1 MREVAVLQAA
11 SEMILSSMDSETVL
25 HQILLIVR
33 NYFEISHCAVLLV
46 DRAKN
51 ELYCSAQ
58 IGYDENV
65 ARNKRLRIGKDGLC
79 GYVAAK
85 RVPTYLPDVS
95 KDSRYLA
102 FDSRV
107 RSQLCLPL
115 IVREDCV
122 GVLNLESD
130 LIDFFTDEM
139 IGILALFAG
148 QAALALDNARLYT
161 TERRRMRQIEFVNLI
176 ARSSTA
182 ASSTEQLLATIAE
195 LLSDTFE
202 NCEASILVRDHQGGF
217 EPHGARPEENRV
229 QQSAHQGLIR
239 DALDA
244 RSSVIGAG
252 EDRDMVFAGAKCEMA
267 MPLVSMGE
275 TLGVVVIS
283 SPQPLSF
290 TADDRSIAQ
299 ATADVCATAIRNVQ
313 LSDELRRVTNT
324 DPLTGVFNQ
333 RFLHFCVSQEL
344 ARAKRFGSDFAI
356 VGVDLKDFRQ
366 VNANLGFQ
374 RGDELLKRAAARL
387 RSALRAVDTV
397 CRYEADTFVIV
408 LPEITGVQAR
418 TVQEKLTAA
427 VKEAQ
432 QETTGRAPGVHTEV
446 AEFPQDGDSELHLL
460 RALVQRLKSHE
471 SSGADKAGGAAAG

>member
-46 DRAKN
+46 DRANN

-58 IGYDENV
+58 IGYDEKIVSNT
-65 ARNKRLRIGKDGLC
+65 RLRIGKDGLS

-95 KDSRYLA
+95 KDSRYKA
-102 FDSRV
+102 IDDRV
-107 RSQLCLPL
+107 QSQLCLPL
-115 IVREDCV
+115 IVRDDCV

-182 ASSTEQLLATIAE
+182 ASSTEQLLATVAE
-195 LLSDTFE
+195 LLADTFE
-202 NCEASILVRDHQGGF
+202 GCEAAILVRNPQGGF
-217 EPHGARPEENRV
+217 DAHGPTRPDERRV
-229 QQSAHQGLIR
+229 QKSAHQGLIR

-252 EDRDMVFAGAKCEMA
+252 DDLVFPDARSEMA

-275 TLGVVVIS
+275 TLGVILLS
-283 SPQPLSF
+283 SPQAHAFSS
-290 TADDRSIAQ
+290 DDRSIAQ
-299 ATADVCATAIRNVQ
+299 ATADVCATAVRNVQ
-313 LSDELRRVTNT
+313 LSDELRRVANT
-324 DPLTGVFNQ
+324 DPLTGIFNQ

-344 ARAKRFGSDFAI
+344 ARAKRFGSDFAV
-356 VGVDLKDFRQ
+356 VGVDVIGFRK
-366 VNANLGFQ
+366 VNADLGFH
-374 RGDELLKRAAARL
+374 RGDELLKRVAVQL
-387 RSALRAVDTV
+387 RAALRAVDTL
-397 CRYEADTFVIV
+397 CRYEADTFVVV
-408 LPEITGVQAR
+408 LPEISGVQAR
-418 TVQEKLTAA
+418 TVQEKLNRA
-427 VKEAQ
+427 VQAAQ
-432 QETTGRAPGVHTEV
+432 QETLGHARGAVTEV

-460 RALVQRLKSHE
+460 RSLIQKLKSHDTGT
-471 SSGADKAGGAAAG
+471 SGRSETASAG

>member
-46 DRAKN
+46 DRAKS
-51 ELYCSAQ
+51 ELFCSAQ
-58 IGYDENV
+58 IGYDEKLV
-65 ARNKRLRIGKDGLC
+65 RARRLRIGKDGLS

-102 FDSRV
+102 FDARV

-130 LIDFFTDEM
+130 QLDFFTDEM

-182 ASSTEQLLATIAE
+182 ASSTEQLLTTVSE
-195 LLSDTFE
+195 LLTDTFDG
-202 NCEASILVRDHQGGF
+202 CDAAILVRNHHGGF
-217 EPHGARPEENRV
+217 DAHGIGPRPDEHRV
-229 QQSAHQGLIR
+229 QQSAHAGLLR

-244 RSSVIGAG
+244 RSSVMAGG
-252 EDRDMVFAGAKCEMA
+252 EDMLFPQAKSEMA
-267 MPLVSMGE
+267 LPLVSMGE
-275 TLGVVVIS
+275 TLGVILLS
-283 SPQPLSF
+283 SAQPHAFSP
-290 TADDRSIAQ
+290 DDRSIAQ

-324 DPLTGVFNQ
+324 DPLTGIFNQ
-333 RFLHFCVSQEL
+333 RYLHFCVSQEL

-356 VGVDLKDFRQ
+356 VGVDLREFRN
-366 VNANLGFQ
+366 VNANLGFH
-374 RGDELLKRAAARL
+374 RGDELLKRTAVKLRGAL
-387 RSALRAVDTV
+387 RSVDTV
-397 CRYEADTFVIV
+397 CRYEADTFVVV
-408 LPEITGVQAR
+408 LPEITGTQAA
-418 TVQEKLTAA
+418 TVQEKLISA
-427 VKEAQ
+427 VKQAQ
-432 QETTGRAPGVHTEV
+432 QETLGRTPGAVTEV
-446 AEFPQDGDSELHLL
+446 AEFPQDGESELHLL
-460 RALVQRLKSHE
+460 RTLIQRLKVHE
-471 SSGADKAGGAAAG
+471 NGPGGKADAASGR